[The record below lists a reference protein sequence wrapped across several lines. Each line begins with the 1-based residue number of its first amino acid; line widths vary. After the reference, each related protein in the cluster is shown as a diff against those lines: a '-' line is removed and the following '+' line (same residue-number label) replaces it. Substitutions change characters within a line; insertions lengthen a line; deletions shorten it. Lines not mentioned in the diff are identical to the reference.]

1 MTPTNY
7 GAVNMQSLFLLGS
20 LRHLHAVQ
28 PRTNMSSDGWLIDL
42 FLPCSLECFLER
54 QDDIMFLG
62 PEGIVTFWRIYNEM
76 ILCVYI
82 LMFVC
87 LSNYLLIFI
96 YSYTHIYIYKY
107 IHLFFYTHIYTY
119 SNGGTCSIATVLGHF
134 LASNSSFHTF
144 SESPNFCHLACGWQ
158 GYRQHQPS
166 HLWLLRAGVQAELV
180 RCSKKHG
187 RTWIEILDVLR

>member
-20 LRHLHAVQ
+20 LRHLDAVQ

-76 ILCVYI
+76 IVCVYI

-96 YSYTHIYIYKY
+96 YSYTHIYIYTF
-107 IHLFFYTHIYTY
+107 IFFTHIYIYIYLFKWWNMFHCHCLRPFFGFKQFLPHIFGISQLLSPCLRVTGVPAA
-119 SNGGTCSIATVLGHF
+119 STIAPMASTRRGSGGVG
-134 LASNSSFHTF
+134 
-144 SESPNFCHLACGWQ
+144 Q
-158 GYRQHQPS
+158 MQQ
-166 HLWLLRAGVQAELV
+166 
-180 RCSKKHG
+180 K
-187 RTWIEILDVLR
+187 TWKNMD

>member
-20 LRHLHAVQ
+20 LRHLDAVQ

-54 QDDIMFLG
+54 QDDIMCLG
-62 PEGIVTFWRIYNEM
+62 PEGIVTFWRIYSEM
-76 ILCVYI
+76 ILCMSI

-87 LSNYLLIFI
+87 LCNCLLIFNYFYTYI
-96 YSYTHIYIYKY
+96 YIHILFTHIYIFIY
-107 IHLFFYTHIYTY
+107 IYTY
-119 SNGGTCSIATVLGHF
+119 SNGGTCSIATVLGHV

-144 SESPNFCHLACGWQ
+144 SESPNFCHLACG
-158 GYRQHQPS
+158 
-166 HLWLLRAGVQAELV
+166 
-180 RCSKKHG
+180 
-187 RTWIEILDVLR
+187 

>member
-20 LRHLHAVQ
+20 LRHLDAVQ

-96 YSYTHIYIYKY
+96 YSYTHIYIYIY
-107 IHLFFYTHIYTY
+107 FFYTHIYTY
-119 SNGGTCSIATVLGHF
+119 SNGGTCSIATVFRPFFGFKQF
-134 LASNSSFHTF
+134 LPHIFGISQLL
-144 SESPNFCHLACGWQ
+144 SPCLRGDRGTGSINHRTYGFYAQ
-158 GYRQHQPS
+158 GFRRS
-166 HLWLLRAGVQAELV
+166 WSDAAKNMEE
-180 RCSKKHG
+180 HG
-187 RTWIEILDVLR
+187 LKYWMF